1 MIKDPSVLFE
11 RRSRE
16 RLGWGMAVRKA
27 DAFLSLIV
35 LMQLLISDGKWIT
48 FFTFI
53 YYYYRLIIIIFHIS
67 FKVAVTSI
75 CLMHIIFNYFLGC
88 RKTPVDPV
96 EERRS
101 CRATS
106 IQTTWEQGTL
116 FSYDYFFNRRT
127 RVDPL
132 FSYITV

>member
-1 MIKDPSVLFE
+1 MDNVFHL
-11 RRSRE
+11 
-16 RLGWGMAVRKA
+16 
-27 DAFLSLIV
+27 LS
-35 LMQLLISDGKWIT
+35 
-48 FFTFI
+48 
-53 YYYYRLIIIIFHIS
+53 YIIIIIIITFHIS

-75 CLMHIIFNYFLGC
+75 CLMHIICNYFLGC
-88 RKTPVDPV
+88 RKTPVDLV

-106 IQTTWEQGTL
+106 IQTTWEEQGTL